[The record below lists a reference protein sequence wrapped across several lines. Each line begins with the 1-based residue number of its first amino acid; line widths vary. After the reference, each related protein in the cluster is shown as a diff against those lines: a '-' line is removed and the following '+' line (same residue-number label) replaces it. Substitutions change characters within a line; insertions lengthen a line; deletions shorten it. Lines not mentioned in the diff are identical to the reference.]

1 MKNIFYL
8 ILFSFFYFGGFG
20 QAIPP
25 GETSKSLSIDQQFED
40 LYRKSGNYQEY
51 EVAKKVWLLDLQ
63 KNIADSL
70 QGLKTELLRL
80 QSEVTRQQNTI
91 TDLQNQNSQL
101 QSALTDL
108 QQAQNSIGWLG
119 FIDMHKNY
127 YRLLMWGLLILV
139 SVLFA
144 VFYFK
149 FKAANVHTKNAQNA
163 LKELE
168 EEYENHRQR
177 AMEREQKAM
186 RRLQDEINKNKYATS
201 SKK

>member
-1 MKNIFYL
+1 MKKIFYL
-8 ILFSFFYFGGFG
+8 ILLSIFYTVGFG
-20 QAIPP
+20 QEIPP
-25 GETSKSLSIDQQFED
+25 ERNSNTLSIDQQFED
-40 LYRKSGNYQEY
+40 LYKKSGNYQEY

-63 KNIADSL
+63 RNIADSL
-70 QGLKTELLRL
+70 NGLKTDLLRL
-80 QSEVTRQQNTI
+80 QTEVERQQNSI
-91 TDLQNQNSQL
+91 ADLQNQNAEL
-101 QSALTDL
+101 QTSLSNL
-108 QQAQNSIGWLG
+108 QRAKNSIGWLG

-144 VFYFK
+144 VFYIK
-149 FKAANVHTKNAQNA
+149 FKGAHVHTKNAQNA
-163 LKELE
+163 LSELE

-186 RRLQDEINKNKYATS
+186 RRLQDEINKNKYATT